1 VNRIEELCGARISG
15 IGVGPS
21 REQSIAINDLL

>member
-1 VNRIEELCGARISG
+1 MKRLEELCGARISG

-21 REQSIAINDLL
+21 GEQSIVIHDLL

>member
-1 VNRIEELCGARISG
+1 MKRLEELCGARISG

-21 REQSIAINDLL
+21 REQSIVIHDLL